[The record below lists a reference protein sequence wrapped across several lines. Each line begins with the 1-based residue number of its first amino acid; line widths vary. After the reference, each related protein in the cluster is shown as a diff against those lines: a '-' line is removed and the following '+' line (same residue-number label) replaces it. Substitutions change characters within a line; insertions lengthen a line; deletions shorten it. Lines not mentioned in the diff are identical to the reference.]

1 MITGYINSTPF
12 SVYPY
17 GEIVIGV
24 PEYLGYYVRWVP
36 DNISGTVYRCSS
48 DGVCFSIADLSNYSS
63 GYYTFPSS
71 TSYYWFKSCT
81 WYSVETNYPFVPMV
95 GFIEC
100 YSMFEI
106 SLPECTYIGEGA
118 FGSCVNLQ
126 DLSLPY
132 CSSIG
137 SICFQKCSQ
146 LYGITIGYSSVCTL
160 SYYHWSSTELLN
172 VNYVYVPSSLVSR
185 YKTAPVWSDIC
196 NRSSYSSTTRVK
208 IHPICTSSY
217 YIQMAHYYEDD
228 DAFVFGNSTYHCN
241 DYSSYYFTNFDGVI
255 PSSAFTNCSFREGFI
270 STNATAVEY
279 DAFFGCGLSKI
290 TLTSCTRIGE
300 EAFGWCSSLYNAYLP
315 KVEFISSSAFAYC
328 ASLSGAYLPKCR
340 IIGEEAFMFCGSL
353 SYLIAPECISISS
366 GAFYDCESLSEVFL
380 PVCKTIGPDAFK
392 YAHPVKLFAPECESI
407 GSNAFYG
414 TYIQRADLNKC
425 TYIGDNAFRSCRGID
440 HFYMNSKSVCVLGS
454 DVFTD
459 ASFYS
464 SPDSYVSHGLI
475 HCGSLVTQYRNAPGW
490 SSLSSRIVS

>member
-1 MITGYINSTPF
+1 MITGNINSTSF

-24 PEYLGYYVRWVP
+24 PVYLGYYVRWIP
-36 DNISGTVYRCSS
+36 DNISGSVLKCSS
-48 DGVCFSIADLSNYSS
+48 NHICFNVADLSSYSS

-71 TSYYWFKSCT
+71 TSEYWFKSCT
-81 WYSVETNYPFVPMV
+81 WYSVETNYPLVTYA
-95 GFIEC
+95 GFNQC

-106 SLPECTYIGEGA
+106 SLPDCRIIEDYA

-137 SICFQKCSQ
+137 EVCFGSCTQI
-146 LYGITIGYSSVCTL
+146 YGITLGYSSVCTL
-160 SYYHWSSTELLN
+160 SYWSALGPSGELSN
-172 VNYVYVPSSLVSR
+172 VNYVYVPSSLVSS

-196 NRSSYSSTTRVK
+196 TRSGYTYPPVK
-208 IHPICTSSY
+208 IYPICTSSY
-217 YIQMAHYYEDD
+217 YIQMANYVTG
-228 DAFVFGNSTYHCN
+228 ASFVFGNSTYYCSN
-241 DYSSYYFTNFDGVI
+241 YSSSYFTSFDGVI
-255 PSSAFTNCSFREGFI
+255 PSSAFTDCSFGNGFI
-270 STNATAVEY
+270 STNATAIEY

-366 GAFYDCESLSEVFL
+366 GAFYDCERLEEVYL

-392 YAHPVKLFAPECESI
+392 YTRPVTLSVSNCESI

-414 TYIQRADLNKC
+414 CLIQRAYLNKC
-425 TYIGDNAFRSCRGID
+425 TYIGDYAFRSCRGIY
-440 HFYMNSKSVCVLGS
+440 HFYMNSTSVCVLGS

-459 ASFYS
+459 ATFASNY
-464 SPDSYVSHGLI
+464 GLF
-475 HCGSLVTQYRNAPGW
+475 HCGSLANQYKVAPGW